1 MDSSAPVRSGASA
14 AGFLESG
21 ISHSAQAAPAA
32 AIGTLIRNTDP
43 HQKWASSRPPTIGP
57 SAMPTP
63 LVPAQ
68 TPMARE
74 VRGFGRQYGQ
84 LAAEAGPPRV
94 ALLPKIR
101 LDIVALDDDVETL
114 VEAIVKH
121 ARTETIGDGKIW
133 ITPVDGAVRVRTGEG
148 DRAAI

>member
-1 MDSSAPVRSGASA
+1 MKLITAIVRPDK
-14 AGFLESG
+14 LEEL
-21 ISHSAQAAPAA
+21 
-32 AIGTLIRNTDP
+32 IGSLIDNQVHGVTV
-43 HQKWASSRPPTIGP
+43 T
-57 SAMPTP
+57 
-63 LVPAQ
+63 
-68 TPMARE
+68 E
-74 VRGFGRQYGQ
+74 VRGFGRQFGQ

-133 ITPVDGAVRVRTGEG
+133 ITPVDGALRVRTG
-148 DRAAI
+148 DRNRAAI